1 MSVAL
6 LLGDS
11 ARQVRPTI
19 WSTADRLEAV
29 PPAINVTCLAAG
41 EGSNSD
47 SPEFPHP
54 VPLPEGEG
62 THDSDVLGGVGVLY
76 GLVYVTSPS
85 GRGRNR
91 LVDFG

>member
-11 ARQVRPTI
+11 VRQVRPTI
-19 WSTADRLEAV
+19 RSTADRLEAV
-29 PPAINVTCLAAG
+29 PPPIEDTCIAVR
-41 EGSNSD
+41 EGLNSD

-62 THDSDVLGGVGVLY
+62 THDSDVLGVVGVLY